1 MIINFL
7 IIIQEIMKE
16 LELKYG
22 CNPNQKPSRIYM
34 ENGEL
39 PIQVLNGKPGY
50 INFLDAFNGWQLVSE
65 LKKATG
71 LPAATSFKHVSPAG
85 AAVGLP
91 LSDVERKIYWVDDM
105 DMEFTPL
112 ANAYA
117 RARGA
122 DRMSSF
128 GDFISL
134 SDVCDKATA
143 MIIKREVSDGVIAP
157 GYTDEALEILKA
169 KKKGNYN
176 VIQINPDYVPAP
188 IEHKE
193 VFGITFEQGRNEL
206 VIDEHFFD
214 NVVTDNKEIP
224 DAAKRDLA
232 IAMITLKYTQSN
244 SVCYV
249 KDGQAI
255 GIGAGQQSRIHCT
268 RLAGQKADNW
278 WLRQSPKVL
287 GLQFLDKIGR
297 ADRDNVIDLYIG
309 EDYMDVLADGAW
321 ENIFKV
327 KPEVFTAEE
336 KRAWLDKN
344 TNVALGSDA
353 FFPFGDNIE
362 RAHRSGVAYVAQPG
376 GSIRDDNV
384 IETCNK
390 YNMAMAF
397 TGIRLFHH

>member
-1 MIINFL
+1 
-7 IIIQEIMKE
+7 MKE

-91 LSDVERKIYWVDDM
+91 LSAVERKIYWVDDM

-193 VFGITFEQGRNEL
+193 VFGVTFEQGRNEL

-244 SVCYV
+244 SVCYA

-297 ADRDNVIDLYIG
+297 ADRDNAIDLYIG

>member
-1 MIINFL
+1 
-7 IIIQEIMKE
+7 MKE

-214 NVVTDNKEIP
+214 NVVTENKEIP

-278 WLRQSPKVL
+278 WLRQSPQVL

-297 ADRDNVIDLYIG
+297 ADRDNAIDLYIG

>member
-1 MIINFL
+1 
-7 IIIQEIMKE
+7 MKE

-91 LSDVERKIYWVDDM
+91 LSAVERKIYWVDDM

-134 SDVCDKATA
+134 SDVFDKATA

-297 ADRDNVIDLYIG
+297 ADRDNAIDLYIG

>member
-1 MIINFL
+1 
-7 IIIQEIMKE
+7 MKE

-34 ENGEL
+34 EDGEL
-39 PIQVLNGKPGY
+39 PIKVLSGKPGY
-50 INFLDAFNGWQLVSE
+50 INFLDAFNGWQLVKE

-71 LPAATSFKHVSPAG
+71 LAAATSFKHVSPAG

-91 LSDVERKIYWVDDM
+91 LSDVEKKIYWVDDM
-105 DMEFTPL
+105 DFEFTPL

-134 SDVCDKATA
+134 SDVCDKETA
-143 MIIKREVSDGVIAP
+143 LIIKREVSDGVIAP
-157 GYTDEALEILKA
+157 GYTDEALEILKT
-169 KKKGNYN
+169 KKNGNYN
-176 VIQINPDYVPAP
+176 VIEIDPDFVPNP
-188 IEHKE
+188 IERKE

-206 VIDEHFFD
+206 NIDDDFFS
-214 NVVTDNKEIP
+214 NIVTDNK
-224 DAAKRDLA
+224 DLTKQAKIDLA

-244 SVCYV
+244 SVCYA

-268 RLAGQKADNW
+268 RLAGSKADNW
-278 WLRQSPKVL
+278 WLRQSPQVL
-287 GLQFLDKIGR
+287 NLPFKDDVKR
-297 ADRDNVIDLYIG
+297 VDRDNAIDLYIG
-309 EDYMDVLADGAW
+309 EDYMDILSDGTW
-321 ENIFKV
+321 ENVFTS
-327 KPEVFTAEE
+327 KPEVFKKED
-336 KRAWLDKN
+336 KRAWLDKLEG
-344 TNVALGSDA
+344 VALGSDA

-362 RAHRSGVAYVAQPG
+362 RAHRSGVKYVAEPG

-384 IETCNK
+384 IDTCNK
-390 YNMAMAF
+390 YNMVMAF
-397 TGIRLFHH
+397 TGLRLFHH

>member
-1 MIINFL
+1 
-7 IIIQEIMKE
+7 MKE

-91 LSDVERKIYWVDDM
+91 LSAVERKIYWVDDM

-278 WLRQSPKVL
+278 WLRQSPQVL

-297 ADRDNVIDLYIG
+297 ADRDNAIDLYIG

>member
-1 MIINFL
+1 
-7 IIIQEIMKE
+7 MKE

-22 CNPNQKPSRIYM
+22 CNPNQKPSKIYM
-34 ENGEL
+34 KNGKDL
-39 PIQVLNGKPGY
+39 PIQVLNGRPGY

-71 LPAATSFKHVSPAG
+71 LPAATSFKHVSPSG

-91 LSDVERKIYWVDDM
+91 LDETSAKIYWVDDLG
-105 DMEFTPL
+105 ELSPL
-112 ANAYA
+112 ASAYA

-134 SDVCDKATA
+134 SDVCDVDTA
-143 MIIKREVSDGVIAP
+143 KLIKREVSDGVIAP
-157 GYTDEALEILKA
+157 GYEPEALEILKE

-176 VIQINPDYVPAP
+176 VIQIDPDYVPDP

-206 VIDEHFFD
+206 KIDNDFFS
-214 NVVTDNKEIP
+214 NIVTENKELT
-224 DAAKRDLA
+224 DQAKIDLA
-232 IAMITLKYTQSN
+232 ISMITLKYTQSN
-244 SVCYV
+244 SVCFV

-278 WLRQSPKVL
+278 WLRQSPQVMNL
-287 GLQFLDKIGR
+287 PFVDHIRR
-297 ADRDNVIDLYIG
+297 ADRDNAIDLYIG
-309 EDYMDVLADGAW
+309 EDYMDVLSDDAW
-321 ENIFKV
+321 PNIFKE
-327 KPEVFTAEE
+327 KPEVFTREA
-336 KRAWLDKN
+336 KREWLDKL
-344 TNVALGSDA
+344 TGVALGSDA

-362 RAHRSGVAYVAQPG
+362 RAHKSGVTYIAQPG
-376 GSIRDDNV
+376 GSVRDDNV
-384 IETCNK
+384 IDTCNK
-390 YNMAMAF
+390 YNMVMSF

>member
-1 MIINFL
+1 
-7 IIIQEIMKE
+7 MKE

-91 LSDVERKIYWVDDM
+91 LSAVERKIYLVDDM

-278 WLRQSPKVL
+278 WLRQSPQVL

-297 ADRDNVIDLYIG
+297 ADRDNAIDLYIG

>member
-1 MIINFL
+1 MN
-7 IIIQEIMKE
+7 E

-91 LSDVERKIYWVDDM
+91 LSAVERKIYWVDDM

-176 VIQINPDYVPAP
+176 VIQIDPNYVPAP

-206 VIDEHFFD
+206 VIDDHFFD
-214 NVVTDNKEIP
+214 NVVTENKEIP

-297 ADRDNVIDLYIG
+297 ADRDNAIDLYIG

>member
-1 MIINFL
+1 
-7 IIIQEIMKE
+7 MKE

-22 CNPNQKPSRIYM
+22 CNPNQKPSKIYM
-34 ENGEL
+34 KNGKDL
-39 PIQVLNGKPGY
+39 PIQVLNGRPGY

-91 LSDVERKIYWVDDM
+91 LDETLAKIYWVDDLG
-105 DMEFTPL
+105 ELSPL
-112 ANAYA
+112 ASAYA

-134 SDVCDKATA
+134 SDVCDVDTA
-143 MIIKREVSDGVIAP
+143 KLIKREVSEGVIAP
-157 GYTDEALEILKA
+157 GYEPEALEILKE

-176 VIQINPDYVPAP
+176 VIQIDPDYVPDS

-206 VIDEHFFD
+206 KIDNDFFS
-214 NVVTDNKEIP
+214 NIVTENKELT
-224 DAAKRDLA
+224 DQAKIDLA
-232 IAMITLKYTQSN
+232 ISMITLKYTQSN
-244 SVCYV
+244 SVCFV

-278 WLRQSPKVL
+278 WLRQSPQVMNL
-287 GLQFLDKIGR
+287 PFVDHIRR
-297 ADRDNVIDLYIG
+297 ADRDNAIDLYIG
-309 EDYMDVLADGAW
+309 EDYMDVLSDDAW
-321 ENIFKV
+321 PNIFKE
-327 KPEVFTAEE
+327 KPEIFTREA
-336 KRAWLDKN
+336 KREWLDKL
-344 TNVALGSDA
+344 TGVALGSDA

-362 RAHRSGVAYVAQPG
+362 RAHKSGVTYIAQPG
-376 GSIRDDNV
+376 GSVRDDNV
-384 IETCNK
+384 IDTCNK
-390 YNMAMAF
+390 YNMVMSF